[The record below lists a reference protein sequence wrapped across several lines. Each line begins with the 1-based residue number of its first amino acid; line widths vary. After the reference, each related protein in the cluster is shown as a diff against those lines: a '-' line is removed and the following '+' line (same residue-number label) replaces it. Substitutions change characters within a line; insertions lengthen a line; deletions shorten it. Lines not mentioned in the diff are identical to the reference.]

1 RAEIVDTVNRIM
13 STLREKEMS
22 DALIDE
28 SFFADHLYTANV
40 ADPDLL
46 IRTSGELRVS
56 NFLLWQIAYAEIH
69 VTKVLWPDFRR
80 RHLFE
85 AIIDF
90 QSRDRR
96 FGAVEES
103 EREMFVEA
111 EEKS

>member
-1 RAEIVDTVNRIM
+1 
-13 STLREKEMS
+13 KEMS
-22 DALIDE
+22 DATIDE

-40 ADPDLL
+40 EDPDLL

-80 RHLFE
+80 QNLFE
-85 AIIDF
+85 AIVDF

-96 FGAVEES
+96 YGGVDES
-103 EREMFVEA
+103 DQQMFIEA
-111 EEKS
+111 DVPGSS